1 MNPLG
6 PQPTAVLANLLSGL
20 QTIESGLVAGQATGP
35 LTTQLQSLL
44 QNAQESPE
52 VARLLEGVALPPEDA
67 STERVLRGLIEEVR
81 RRLPETVSRPFQMAF
96 PFTSRRPALPLI
108 NIADNVVPLD
118 RIARNQPELYGDKAS
133 RLAQMHAMDFPI
145 PPAVSLSSTLVRRII
160 SDPATRQNVGNS
172 LPRIISSLE
181 AETGLK
187 FGDRHKPLVVSVRS
201 GGQRVM
207 EGLLPT
213 LQFVGLNSKT
223 VKGIGQSFG
232 DMIGAYRL
240 FLHYVMEFG
249 ATVRG
254 VPRDLFGSLTHPVTG
269 LTKKNDIIAE
279 YKRRITVA
287 RSVISH
293 HKGGG
298 FPEDPY
304 EQLQASLVRI
314 AEAWNE
320 PSARLYRERYR
331 VPEDPPAALLIQK
344 QVFGNLGQESAAICA
359 YSRHPKWGV
368 ARTREQGI
376 IGIAKLNASGDELM
390 TGSRDQP
397 QRLAD
402 LIFRMRGIGTPLQEA
417 LRVAERHFKI
427 PVKFEAIVEN
437 GKLWIL
443 QVSPYP
449 MWPIALLRS
458 AVDMQE
464 EGILALDE
472 AISRVD
478 ENVWNSLASPQ
489 FEPPSNA
496 DILLTGRTEIAGAVQ
511 GRLISDYDSILA
523 EKPRKNY
530 ILITD
535 GIEPAKWEKVFE
547 RVSGIVVLGD
557 PGAHFFH
564 RASQAGVA
572 VMSRVKELGK
582 ATFPQQK
589 LEALVRRSTR
599 VWLDAT
605 GMEAYLT
612 DRPLQESYGTVA
624 RFLKGEVSYEEVVD
638 MDKDRSREQIE
649 QILRFRD
656 MEEAKRREDA
666 ARAPAEVDEV
676 MPQVLAKDAWGV
688 EFLKDMILNS
698 RWGKETKP
706 PAELFMR
713 HDGST
718 DPSLADFKYEYEEE
732 RVVEFVRRLWE
743 EDQRSPKRLAGAL
756 ADTDELQHAFA
767 TSLFVRLPDERKAA
781 FLDEFVLAAQAMGR
795 KPGRGSGI
803 YILSRMVSLL
813 SERAEGASIL
823 GAVSS
828 QTSQFLLREAH
839 AFYGVFRSHSRP
851 GSMEWQNKNEAQGI
865 ALKYR
870 LLWEEGHVLRFS
882 QAAFGEDFL
891 TKAMDDESMD
901 REVRLWL
908 GKLAGQEERV
918 KGLLDQEEERRRP
931 PSFDEVGFKMGLPKG
946 DLAQVVAYCLR
957 HLEGPLPIPSLELV
971 LDVPV
976 RQGWGKADWDIDDR
990 QFEYRLEPRSHE
1002 FIQAFYDGS
1011 KDYIRD
1017 QMLDTYYGCHAP
1029 AVEFFRWLRP
1039 EQKADLMERMVA
1051 EARRREMRP
1060 GYAPGIFLLARFIAV
1075 LGSQNSRVTLHALSP
1090 EAFSYVLQDYFVFES
1105 LRGRAGW
1112 DSKPHPLVA
1121 GALERYIEGYQVD
1134 SGYIQSTY
1142 GRYPGLDPRTWIPL
1156 VTSLAPDTLQ
1166 EALSQPDVPEGVRL
1180 WFAQMAE
1187 KHPR

>member
-6 PQPTAVLANLLSGL
+6 PQPSAILANLLSGL
-20 QTIESGLVAGQATGP
+20 QAIEGGLAAGQGAGP
-35 LTTQLQSLL
+35 LATQLQSLL
-44 QNAQESPE
+44 QDAQENPE
-52 VARLLEGVALPPEDA
+52 VASLLEGVALPPEDA
-67 STERVLRGLIEEVR
+67 ATERVLRGLIGEVR
-81 RRLPETVSRPFQMAF
+81 RRLPEAASRPFQTPF
-96 PFTSRRPALPLI
+96 PFAPRRVALPPI
-108 NIADNVVPLD
+108 NIADNVVLLD
-118 RIARNQPELYGDKAS
+118 RIARDRHELYGDKAS
-133 RLAQMHAMDFPI
+133 RLAQMRAMGFPI
-145 PPAVSLSSTLVRRII
+145 PPAVTLSSTLVRRII

-172 LPRIISSLE
+172 LPGIISALE

-187 FGDRHKPLVVSVRS
+187 FGDRHNPLIVSVRS
-201 GGQRVM
+201 GGQKVM

-223 VKGIGQSFG
+223 VKGLGQSHG
-232 DMIGAYRL
+232 DAIGAYRL
-240 FLHYVMEFG
+240 FLRYVIEFG
-249 ATVRG
+249 VTVRG
-254 VPRDLFGSLTHPVTG
+254 VPRELFGSLSHPVTG
-269 LTKKNDIIAE
+269 LSKKRDIIGE

-304 EQLQASLVRI
+304 VQLQAGLVRV

-344 QVFGNLGQESAAICA
+344 QIFGNLGRESAAICA

-368 ARTREQGI
+368 ARTREQGV

-417 LRVAERHFKI
+417 LRTAERHFKI

-449 MWPIALLRS
+449 MWPIAQLRS
-458 AVDMQE
+458 AVDMRE
-464 EGILALDE
+464 EGILTLDE
-472 AISRVD
+472 AVAKVD
-478 ENVWNSLASPQ
+478 ENAWNSLASPQ
-489 FEPPSNA
+489 FEPPANA
-496 DILLTGRTEIAGAVQ
+496 DILVTGRTEIAGAVQ
-511 GRLISDYDSILA
+511 GRLISDYDSIVA

-530 ILITD
+530 ILITE
-535 GIEPAKWEKVFE
+535 GIEPAKWEKVFQ

-582 ATFPQQK
+582 AAFPQQK
-589 LEALVRRSTR
+589 LEALVRRSAR

-612 DRPLQESYGTVA
+612 DRPLPESYGTVA

-656 MEEAKRREDA
+656 MEEAKHREDA
-666 ARAPAEVDEV
+666 ARAPAEVDALV
-676 MPQVLAKDAWGV
+676 PQVLGKESWDV
-688 EFLKDMILNS
+688 EFLKESILNS
-698 RWGKETKP
+698 RWGQETKP

-718 DPSLADFKYEYEEE
+718 DPSLADFQYEYEEE
-732 RVVEFVRRLWE
+732 RVAEFVRRLWE
-743 EDQRSPKRLAGAL
+743 EDTRSPKRLALAL

-781 FLDEFVLAAQAMGR
+781 FLDEFVLAAQALGR

-813 SERAEGASIL
+813 SETTGGAGIL
-823 GAVSS
+823 GAVAPR
-828 QTSQFLLREAH
+828 TSLFLLREAH
-839 AFYGVFRSHSRP
+839 LFYSVFRSHPRP
-851 GSMEWQNKNEAQGI
+851 GSMEWRSKNEIQGI
-865 ALKYR
+865 ALRYR
-870 LLWEEGHVLRFS
+870 LLWEENQVLRFL
-882 QAAFGEDFL
+882 QAAFGEDFPS
-891 TKAMDDESMD
+891 KATDDESLD

-908 GKLAGQEERV
+908 GKLTGQEGKVRA
-918 KGLLDQEEERRRP
+918 LLDQEEERRRP
-931 PSFDEVGFKMGLPKG
+931 PKFDDVGFKMGLPKG
-946 DLAQVVAYCLR
+946 DLAQVVDYCLR

-976 RQGWGKADWDIDDR
+976 RLEWGKADWDIDE
-990 QFEYRLEPRSHE
+990 QQWHYNLGPKSHE
-1002 FIQAFYDGS
+1002 FIRSFYEGA
-1011 KDYIRD
+1011 KDFVRD
-1017 QMLDTYYGCHAP
+1017 QMLVTYYGGHSP
-1029 AVEFFRWLRP
+1029 AVEFFQSLGSG
-1039 EQKADLMERMVA
+1039 QKAELMEGMVA
-1051 EARRREMRP
+1051 EARRRGMRP
-1060 GYAPGIFLLARFIAV
+1060 GYAPGIFLLARFVSV
-1075 LGSQNSRVTLHALSP
+1075 LGPEASDALQALSA

-1105 LRGRAGW
+1105 LRDLSGW
-1112 DSKPHPLVA
+1112 NPKMHPLA
-1121 GALERYIEGYQVD
+1121 AEALERYIEGHEVD
-1134 SGYIQSTY
+1134 SKYIHSTY
-1142 GRYPGLDPRTWIPL
+1142 GRYPGLNPRTWIPL
-1156 VTSLAPDTLQ
+1156 ATSIGVDKVQ
-1166 EALSQPDVPEGVRL
+1166 QALSRPEVPEGVRVWYSDL
-1180 WFAQMAE
+1180 IQ
-1187 KHPR
+1187 KHAR

>member
-6 PQPTAVLANLLSGL
+6 PQSSAILASLLSGL
-20 QTIESGLVAGQATGP
+20 QTIESGLAAGQGAGP
-35 LTTQLQSLL
+35 LTTQLQALL
-44 QNAQESPE
+44 ESAQESPE

-67 STERVLRGLIEEVR
+67 TTERVLRGLIGEVR
-81 RRLPETVSRPFQMAF
+81 RRLPEAASRPFQMPFAF
-96 PFTSRRPALPLI
+96 APRRPALPPI

-118 RIARNQPELYGDKAS
+118 RIAGDQPELYGDKAS
-133 RLAQMHAMDFPI
+133 RLAQMRAMDFPI
-145 PPAVSLSSTLVRRII
+145 PPAVSLSSNLVRRII
-160 SDPATRQNVGNS
+160 SDPSTRQNVGNS
-172 LPRIISSLE
+172 LPEIVSALE

-187 FGDRHKPLVVSVRS
+187 FGDRYKPLIVSVRS

-223 VKGIGQSFG
+223 VKGLGQSFH

-240 FLHYVMEFG
+240 YLHYVIEFG
-249 ATVRG
+249 VTVRG
-254 VPRDLFGSLTHPVTG
+254 VPRELFGSLDHPVTG
-269 LTKKNDIIAE
+269 RNKKKDVIGE
-279 YKRRITVA
+279 YKRRINVA

-304 EQLQASLVRI
+304 EQLQAGLVRI

-331 VPEDPPAALLIQK
+331 IPEDPPAALLIQK
-344 QVFGNLGQESAAICA
+344 QIFGNLGRESAAICA

-368 ARTREQGI
+368 ARTREQGV

-390 TGSRDQP
+390 TGSGDQP

-417 LRVAERHFKI
+417 LRAAERHFKI

-449 MWPIALLRS
+449 MWPIAILRS
-458 AVDMQE
+458 AVDMRE
-464 EGILALDE
+464 EGIFNLDE
-472 AISRVD
+472 AVAKVD
-478 ENVWNSLASPQ
+478 QNVWNSLASPQ

-535 GIEPAKWEKVFE
+535 GIEPAHWEKVFE

-582 ATFPQQK
+582 AAFPQHK
-589 LEALVRRSTR
+589 LESLVRRSAR

-624 RFLKGEVSYEEVVD
+624 RFLKGEVSYEEVID

-649 QILRFRD
+649 QILRFRN

-666 ARAPAEVDEV
+666 ARAPAVVDGV
-676 MPQVLAKDAWGV
+676 MPRVLARDSWDV
-688 EFLKDMILNS
+688 EFLKETILNS

-718 DPSLADFKYEYEEE
+718 DPSLADFHYEYEEE
-732 RVVEFVRRLWE
+732 RVAEFVRRLWE
-743 EDQRSPKRLAGAL
+743 EDARSPKRLAMAL
-756 ADTDELQHAFA
+756 ADTDELEHAFA
-767 TSLFVRLPDERKAA
+767 TSLFVRLPDAQKAA
-781 FLDEFVLAAQAMGR
+781 FLDEFAVAAQTMGR

-813 SERAEGASIL
+813 SDRSEGAGVL
-823 GAVSS
+823 GEVLP
-828 QTSQFLLREAH
+828 QTAQFLLRDAH
-839 AFYGVFRSHSRP
+839 AFFRVFRSYPRP
-851 GSMEWQNKNEAQGI
+851 GSMEWRSKNEVQGI
-865 ALKYR
+865 ALKYH
-870 LLWEEGHVLRFS
+870 LLREETDVLRFL
-882 QAAFGEDFL
+882 QAAFGEDFPA
-891 TKAMDDESMD
+891 KAMDDESMD
-901 REVRLWL
+901 REIRLWL
-908 GKLAGQEERV
+908 AGLTGHEGRV
-918 KGLLDQEEERRRP
+918 RGLLDQEEERRRP
-931 PSFDEVGFKMGLPKG
+931 PKFDEAGFKRGLPRG
-946 DLAQVVAYCLR
+946 DLAQVVDYCLR

-976 RQGWGKADWDIDDR
+976 RLEWGKADWDIDEGQWHYD
-990 QFEYRLEPRSHE
+990 LGPKSHE
-1002 FIQAFYDGS
+1002 FIRAFYEGA
-1011 KDYIRD
+1011 KDFARD
-1017 QMLDTYYGCHAP
+1017 QMLDTYYGGHAP
-1029 AVEFFRWLRP
+1029 AVEFFLSLGP
-1039 EQKADLMERMVA
+1039 GQKAELMERMVA
-1051 EARRREMRP
+1051 EARRRDMRP
-1060 GYAPGIFLLARFIAV
+1060 GYAPGIFLLARFVSV
-1075 LGSQNSRVTLHALSP
+1075 LGPEGGDALQALSA
-1090 EAFSYVLQDYFVFES
+1090 EAFSYVLQDYFVVES
-1105 LRGRAGW
+1105 LRSRAVLIPN
-1112 DSKPHPLVA
+1112 PHPLVA
-1121 GALERYIEGYQVD
+1121 EALGRYIEGHQVD
-1134 SGYIQSTY
+1134 SNYIHSTY
-1142 GRYPGLDPRTWIPL
+1142 GRYPGLNPRTWIPL
-1156 VTSLAPDTLQ
+1156 LASLAPDRLQ
-1166 EALSQPDVPEGVRL
+1166 EALSQPDVPEGVRV
-1180 WFAQMAE
+1180 WFAEMIR